1 VPQVKYGIS
10 VTFDAPLTFVYKWC
24 TDFHADDPKIIGA
37 PYTRHVIEKTKSR
50 AIWIQHYSR
59 GGVEMEGVRIVNL
72 TQPRSWHLES
82 VNEELYRSGDYILT
96 SLGRGKTKLT
106 IKLKTDYRTIEPV
119 SAFKLNQDLTEDWE
133 KYGAALQKDYD
144 SIR

>member
-1 VPQVKYGIS
+1 MPQVKYGIS

-59 GGVEMEGVRIVNL
+59 GGVEMEGVRICELDAAQIVASGERKRGAL
-72 TQPRSWHLES
+72 IDLVTIFLLLWD
-82 VNEELYRSGDYILT
+82 EE
-96 SLGRGKTKLT
+96 KQ
-106 IKLKTDYRTIEPV
+106 
-119 SAFKLNQDLTEDWE
+119 N
-133 KYGAALQKDYD
+133 
-144 SIR
+144 